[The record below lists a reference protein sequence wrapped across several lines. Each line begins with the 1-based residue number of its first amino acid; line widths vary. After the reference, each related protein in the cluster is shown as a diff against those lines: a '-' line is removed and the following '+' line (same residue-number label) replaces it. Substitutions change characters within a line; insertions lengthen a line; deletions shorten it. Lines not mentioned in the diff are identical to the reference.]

1 MFLIAGVFAHPEG
14 GQGEA
19 PAAAAA
25 PPSGGWNRLSLAPAV
40 GFLGMVTDNRC
51 RDALAIR
58 SLLCLVNLCLTMKT
72 VSCVTV
78 R

>member
-40 GFLGMVTDNRC
+40 GLG
-51 RDALAIR
+51 A
-58 SLLCLVNLCLTMKT
+58 
-72 VSCVTV
+72 
-78 R
+78 